1 MKLLAFG
8 AIGSVGR
15 ELVEQALEQGHS
27 VTAFVRDPAK
37 LGIAHPELQV
47 FQGDVLDPA
56 SVEAAVRGQQAV
68 LCALGAGR
76 KGVVRSDGTRNI
88 IDDHVIQE
96 DHIKGSQLDWTIVRA
111 GAFTDGDRTGQYRY
125 GFPGSDRTT
134 ALKISRADVADFMLR
149 QLGDR
154 TFRHQTPGLSY

>member
-8 AIGSVGR
+8 ATGSVGR

-37 LGIAHPELQV
+37 LGIAHPELQI
-47 FQGDVLDPA
+47 FQGDALDPA

-76 KGVVRSDGTRNI
+76 KGVCPFRRDAKYHQHHGESGCQTAHLSDHTRC
-88 IDDHVIQE
+88 
-96 DHIKGSQLDWTIVRA
+96 R
-111 GAFTDGDRTGQYRY
+111 
-125 GFPGSDRTT
+125 
-134 ALKISRADVADFMLR
+134 R
-149 QLGDR
+149 Q
-154 TFRHQTPGLSY
+154 